1 MGTLLKFR
9 NELQGAIG
17 CPLTPCFRMSQ
28 SQLSD
33 LKGEVQEKD
42 AVIAQFEQ
50 RYVGLCCD
58 RVQVSECRS

>member
-1 MGTLLKFR
+1 ML
-9 NELQGAIG
+9 G

-42 AVIAQFEQ
+42 AVIAQLEQ
-50 RYVGLCCD
+50 RYVCLCCD
-58 RVQVSECRS
+58 RLKYLNAGIMI